1 MKDGHVEYRKKND
14 VTKDQEIKFTSINIS
29 HSQLFANHLTGFNI
43 QKCNQGIPVLSKN
56 SHIKQKDSK
65 TD

>member
-1 MKDGHVEYRKKND
+1 MLNTAPPKKDD
-14 VTKDQEIKFTSINIS
+14 MTKDEETKLTSINFSFSI
-29 HSQLFANHLTGFNI
+29 FANHLTGFNI